1 MPRLG
6 AVKMTNRGA
15 GGGGVCMGCI
25 GRKKRGRW
33 TDKWDEAEKK
43 GVRDREKG

>member
-15 GGGGVCMGCI
+15 GGGGGVGDVLGERKGEG
-25 GRKKRGRW
+25 GRINGTRQRKRG
-33 TDKWDEAEKK
+33 
-43 GVRDREKG
+43 